1 MSDIILTTINA
12 RFIHT
17 AFGLRYLHANL
28 GSLQDNAEIVEFEN
42 SQWAKEIAEKL
53 LLRNPRIIGFGVY
66 IWNRERTEEVVSIL
80 KKIKPDIIIVLGG
93 PEVSY
98 EYAGE
103 RLTELSDFIILGE
116 GEAAFRDL
124 CVGVMQG
131 EIPGEKIVRAPLPDV
146 SELKLPYDLY
156 TDGDIA
162 NRVIYVEVSRGC
174 PFTCEFCLSSISTPV
189 RQFDCDSVLQELD
202 ALYAR
207 GARSFK
213 FVDRTF
219 NLNIRTS
226 SKILTFF
233 IERLT
238 PDLFVHFEMVP
249 DRFPE
254 ALRTL
259 VQQFPP
265 GVLQLEIGVQS
276 LDPEVGVRI
285 SRRQD
290 LEKLKDNL
298 HFLRTETNAHLHV
311 DLIVGLPGEDLESFG
326 RGFDKLVS
334 LNPQEIQ
341 VGILKRLRGTPIV
354 RHVDDFGLV
363 FNDAPPYEVLETR
376 HVSFVDI
383 QRMERFARFWDLIGN
398 SGNFVEAR
406 GFLWKGK
413 TSPFAEFLGLSDWLY
428 RRTGQRSSI
437 QLKRLVLLLF
447 EYFVDEKKSDRAEVG
462 ALLARD
468 YSRTGRADLPRE
480 LKVFAV
486 DPSAGRVGAK
496 TSAKTRQ
503 LRVVSNG
510 GEKA

>member
-17 AFGLRYLHANL
+17 AFGLRYLYANL
-28 GSLQDNAEIVEFEN
+28 GSLQDRAEIVEFEN
-42 SQWAKEIAEKL
+42 SQRAKEIAEKL
-53 LLRNPRIIGFGVY
+53 LLQNPRIIGFGVY

-80 KKIKPDIIIVLGG
+80 KKINPDIIIILGG

-103 RLTELSDFIILGE
+103 RLTELSDFLILGE
-116 GEAAFRDL
+116 GDEAFRDL
-124 CVGVMQG
+124 CASVLQA
-131 EIPGEKIVRAPLPDV
+131 EIPSEKIIRAALPDV
-146 SELKLPYDLY
+146 SGLKLPYHLY
-156 TDGDIA
+156 SDDDIA

-174 PFTCEFCLSSISTPV
+174 PFTCEFCLSSVSTPV
-189 RQFDCDSVLQELD
+189 RQFDCESVLQELD
-202 ALYAR
+202 TLYER

-226 SKILTFF
+226 SKILRFF
-233 IERLT
+233 LERLT
-238 PDLFVHFEMVP
+238 PELFVHFEMVP

-290 LEKLKDNL
+290 FEKLVDNL

-326 RGFDKLVS
+326 KGFDRLIS

-354 RHVDDFGLV
+354 RHVDEFGLV
-363 FNDAPPYEVLETR
+363 FNDVPPYEVLKTR
-376 HVSFVDI
+376 HVSFEEI

-398 SGNFVEAR
+398 SGNFIEAR
-406 GFLWKGK
+406 DFLWREEA
-413 TSPFAEFLGLSDWLY
+413 SPFAEFLALSDWLY
-428 RRTGQRSSI
+428 RRAGRQSSI
-437 QLKRLVLLLF
+437 QLKRLVLLVF
-447 EYFVDEKKSDRAEVG
+447 EYFVDERKSDRAEVG
-462 ALLARD
+462 ALLGRD
-468 YSRTGRADLPRE
+468 YTRTGRTDLPQE
-480 LKVFAV
+480 LKAFVVEPTAR
-486 DPSAGRVGAK
+486 RVQAK
-496 TSAKTRQ
+496 ASAKTRQ
-503 LRVVSNG
+503 LRVVSVG
-510 GEKA
+510 GDKA